1 MEILSSATLRLKA
14 GRRYTLVGANG
25 SGKSTLLK
33 AIAERL
39 IPGIPDETRITI
51 LQQTS
56 NSDPPTLSTVLD
68 EVVDKATSNHVLH
81 HEIALLAAAVNNA
94 DDLQIVRAWRQV
106 RHARMQKRLFV
117 LDKMAR
123 LRSGARGSQA
133 RKELIA
139 FEKELAGF
147 QVL

>member
-1 MEILSSATLRLKA
+1 M
-14 GRRYTLVGANG
+14 VGANG
-25 SGKSTLLK
+25 SGKSTLLR

-51 LQQTS
+51 LQQTTT
-56 NSDPPTLSTVLD
+56 SDPPTLNTVLD
-68 EVVDKATSNHVLH
+68 EVIDKATSNHVLH
-81 HEIALLAAAVNNA
+81 HEIALLAAAVNSA
-94 DDLQIVRAWRQV
+94 DDIQIVRSWRQV
-106 RHARMQKRLFV
+106 RHDRMQKRLFV

-139 FEKELAGF
+139 FEKELAEF